1 MTRVKQTMRQ
11 NSRRSARSRQQGAVL
26 YIALIL
32 LMILTIIGIAAARLQ
47 TGEAV
52 MARNDHNHQLA
63 LQAAEAALRS
73 TEINLANG
81 TWSIAQFAQNNAGLY
96 VLQTEVQGGLV
107 SCPAGC
113 SVIDPPFDWNANYPG
128 PNPAAMTYTGPLL
141 SNAPA
146 SPILTQVIIENLPP
160 VARAG
165 DPLCT
170 PSSQTQSCSVY
181 RVTAH
186 AVGGDSSAS
195 ATLQS
200 IIH

>member
-1 MTRVKQTMRQ
+1 MRPV
-11 NSRRSARSRQQGAVL
+11 STGSVRSRQQGAVL

-81 TWSIAQFAQNNAGLY
+81 NWSIAQFAQNDAGLY
-96 VLQTEVQGGLV
+96 VLQAEAQGALA

-113 SVIDPPFDWNANYPG
+113 SIADTINWNIA
-128 PNPAAMTYTGPLL
+128 PNPAAMLYTGPLL

-146 SPILTQVIIENLPP
+146 TGLLTQVIIENLPP

-181 RVTAH
+181 RITAH
-186 AVGGDSSAS
+186 AVGGDNSAS

>member
-1 MTRVKQTMRQ
+1 MTPVKRTMRQ
-11 NSRRSARSRQQGAVL
+11 PSTRSAPSRQQGAVL

-73 TEINLANG
+73 TEINLADGN
-81 TWSIAQFAQNNAGLY
+81 WSIAQFAQNGAGLY
-96 VLQTEVQGGLV
+96 VLQTEAQGALAA
-107 SCPAGC
+107 CPAGC
-113 SVIDPPFDWNANYPG
+113 SIADTINWNANYPA
-128 PNPAAMTYTGPLL
+128 PNPLAMTYTGPVLG
-141 SNAPA
+141 NAPA
-146 SPILTQVIIENLPP
+146 SPVLTQVIIENLPP

>member
-1 MTRVKQTMRQ
+1 VRNT
-11 NSRRSARSRQQGAVL
+11 SRRFARSRQQGAVL
-26 YIALIL
+26 YTALIL
-32 LMILTIIGIAAARLQ
+32 LIVLTIIGVTAARLQ

-52 MARNDHNHQLA
+52 MARNDHNHALA
-63 LQAAEAALRS
+63 MQAAEAALRS
-73 TEINLANG
+73 AEINLADGN
-81 TWSIAQFAQNNAGLY
+81 WSIAQFAQNGTGLY
-96 VLQTEVQGGLV
+96 VLQTEVQGGLAA
-107 SCPAGC
+107 CPGGC
-113 SVIDPPFDWNANYPG
+113 SIADNFPWNANYPA
-128 PNPAAMTYTGPLL
+128 PNPNAMTYTGPVLG
-141 SNAPA
+141 NAPA
-146 SPILTQVIIENLPP
+146 SPLLTQVIIEDMPP

-181 RVTAH
+181 RVTVH

>member
-1 MTRVKQTMRQ
+1 MTPVKPTMRQ
-11 NSRRSARSRQQGAVL
+11 LSTRSVRSRQQGAVL

-73 TEINLANG
+73 TEIDLANG
-81 TWSIAQFAQNNAGLY
+81 NWSIAQFAQNGAGLY
-96 VLQTEVQGGLV
+96 VLLTEVQGVGAN
-107 SCPAGC
+107 SIADT
-113 SVIDPPFDWNANYPG
+113 INWNAAYPL
-128 PNPAAMTYTGPLL
+128 PNPAAMLYTGPALG
-141 SNAPA
+141 NAPL
-146 SPILTQVIIENLPP
+146 SPVVTQVIIENLPP

-170 PSSQTQSCSVY
+170 PSSQTKSCSVY

>member
-1 MTRVKQTMRQ
+1 MRQ
-11 NSRRSARSRQQGAVL
+11 TYTCAARSRQQGAVL

-32 LMILTIIGIAAARLQ
+32 LIILTIIGVVAARLQ

-63 LQAAEAALRS
+63 LQSAEAALRDA
-73 TEINLANG
+73 EINLAIGN
-81 TWSIAQFAQNNAGLY
+81 WSIPQFAANNNGLY
-96 VLQTEVQGGLV
+96 VLETEAQGGLPSGIPGSIAEQIV
-107 SCPAGC
+107 
-113 SVIDPPFDWNANYPG
+113 WNANYPA
-128 PNPAAMTYTGPLL
+128 PNPAAMTYTGPALA
-141 SNAPA
+141 NAPA
-146 SPILTQVIIENLPP
+146 SPVLTQVIIEDMPP

-170 PSSQTQSCSVY
+170 PSNQTQSCAVY

-186 AVGGDSSAS
+186 AVGADASAS

>member
-1 MTRVKQTMRQ
+1 MRQ
-11 NSRRSARSRQQGAVL
+11 TYSCATRSRQQGAVL

-32 LMILTIIGIAAARLQ
+32 LIILTIIGVVAARLQ

-63 LQAAEAALRS
+63 LQSAEAALRDA
-73 TEINLANG
+73 EINLAIGN
-81 TWSIAQFAQNNAGLY
+81 WSIPQFA
-96 VLQTEVQGGLV
+96 
-107 SCPAGC
+107 
-113 SVIDPPFDWNANYPG
+113 AN
-128 PNPAAMTYTGPLL
+128 
-141 SNAPA
+141 
-146 SPILTQVIIENLPP
+146 P

-170 PSSQTQSCSVY
+170 PSNQTQSCAVY

-186 AVGGDSSAS
+186 AVGADASAS

>member
-1 MTRVKQTMRQ
+1 MRQ
-11 NSRRSARSRQQGAVL
+11 AAACSGRSRQQGAVL

-32 LMILTIIGIAAARLQ
+32 LTILTIIGVAAARLQ

-63 LQAAEAALRS
+63 LQAAEAALRN

-81 TWSIAQFAQNNAGLY
+81 NWSIPQFAANANGLY
-96 VLQTEVQGGLV
+96 VLSTEVQGGLP
-107 SCPAGC
+107 SGIPGSIADQINWNTNFPA
-113 SVIDPPFDWNANYPG
+113 
-128 PNPAAMTYTGPLL
+128 PNPAAMNYSGPVLA
-141 SNAPA
+141 NAPA
-146 SPILTQVIIENLPP
+146 SPVPVPTQVIIENLPP

-170 PSSQTQSCSVY
+170 PSNQTQSCSVY
-181 RVTAH
+181 RVTVH
-186 AVGGDSSAS
+186 AVGGDASAS

-200 IIH
+200 VIH

>member
-1 MTRVKQTMRQ
+1 MTPVKPTMRQ
-11 NSRRSARSRQQGAVL
+11 LSTRSVRSRQQGAVL

-81 TWSIAQFAQNNAGLY
+81 NWSIAQFAQNNAGLY
-96 VLQTEVQGGLV
+96 VLQTEVQGVGA
-107 SCPAGC
+107 SSIADT
-113 SVIDPPFDWNANYPG
+113 INWNLAA
-128 PNPAAMTYTGPLL
+128 NPAAMPYTGPIL
-141 SNAPA
+141 SAPA
-146 SPILTQVIIENLPP
+146 SSVLTQVIIENLPP

-186 AVGGDSSAS
+186 AVGGDASAS

>member
-1 MTRVKQTMRQ
+1 MTPVKPAMRQ
-11 NSRRSARSRQQGAVL
+11 LSTRSARSRQQGAVL

-73 TEINLANG
+73 TEIDLANG
-81 TWSIAQFAQNNAGLY
+81 NWSVAQFAQNGAGLY
-96 VLQTEVQGGLV
+96 VLQTEVQGVGA
-107 SCPAGC
+107 SSIADT
-113 SVIDPPFDWNANYPG
+113 INWNLNFPG
-128 PNPAAMTYTGPLL
+128 PHPAAMTYTGPVLG
-141 SNAPA
+141 NAPA
-146 SPILTQVIIENLPP
+146 SPVLTQVIIENLPP

>member
-1 MTRVKQTMRQ
+1 MRQ
-11 NSRRSARSRQQGAVL
+11 LPGWSARSRQQGAVL
-26 YIALIL
+26 YISLIL
-32 LMILTIIGIAAARLQ
+32 LIILTIIGVAAARLQ

-63 LQAAEAALRS
+63 MQYAEAALRDA
-73 TEINLANG
+73 EINLADG
-81 TWSIAQFAQNNAGLY
+81 IWSIPQFAANAGGLY
-96 VLQTEVQGGLV
+96 VLQTEVQGGLP
-107 SCPAGC
+107 SCLTGC
-113 SVIDPPFDWNANYPG
+113 SIADTVNWTPA
-128 PNPAAMTYTGPLL
+128 NPAAMPYSGAVLA
-141 SNAPA
+141 NAPA
-146 SPILTQVIIENLPP
+146 STVQTQVIIENLPP

-186 AVGGDSSAS
+186 AVGGDASAS

>member
-1 MTRVKQTMRQ
+1 MRQ
-11 NSRRSARSRQQGAVL
+11 AAACSGRSRQQGAVL

-32 LMILTIIGIAAARLQ
+32 LTILTIIGVAAARLQ

-63 LQAAEAALRS
+63 MQAAEAALRS
-73 TEINLANG
+73 TEINLAGGN
-81 TWSIAQFAQNNAGLY
+81 WSMAQFAQNTNGLY
-96 VLQTEVQGGLV
+96 VLQTEVQGGMPG
-107 SCPAGC
+107 CPNGC
-113 SVIDPPFDWNANYPG
+113 SIADTPYWNAPF
-128 PNPAAMTYTGPLL
+128 PAAMTYTGPVLA
-141 SNAPA
+141 NAPA
-146 SPILTQVIIENLPP
+146 SPVPTQVIIESLPP

-181 RVTAH
+181 RITAH
-186 AVGGDSSAS
+186 AVGGDASAS

-200 IIH
+200 IFH

>member
-1 MTRVKQTMRQ
+1 MRHT
-11 NSRRSARSRQQGAVL
+11 STCATRSRQQGAVL

-63 LQAAEAALRS
+63 IQVAEAALRN
-73 TEINLANG
+73 TEINLIDG
-81 TWSIAQFAQNNAGLY
+81 TWTLPNFVQNTAGLY
-96 VLQTEVQGGLV
+96 VLADWVQGPGNPPSIADTVNWNTNYGGL
-107 SCPAGC
+107 
-113 SVIDPPFDWNANYPG
+113 
-128 PNPAAMTYTGPLL
+128 NPATMTYTGPAL
-141 SNAPA
+141 SGAPT
-146 SPILTQVIIENLPP
+146 SPVLAQVIIEDLPP
-160 VARAG
+160 VAKAG

-170 PSSQTQSCSVY
+170 PSTPTWSCTVY
-181 RVTAH
+181 RITAH

-200 IIH
+200 ILH

>member
-1 MTRVKQTMRQ
+1 MGQTLK
-11 NSRRSARSRQQGAVL
+11 RSARSRQQGAVL
-26 YIALIL
+26 YISLIL
-32 LMILTIIGIAAARLQ
+32 LLILTIIGVAASRLQ

-63 LQAAEAALRS
+63 MQAAEAALRDA
-73 TEINLANG
+73 EINLADG
-81 TWSIAQFAQNNAGLY
+81 IWSIPQFAANANGLY
-96 VLQTEVQGGLV
+96 VLQSEVQGGGP
-107 SCPAGC
+107 SPGQSIADT
-113 SVIDPPFDWNANYPG
+113 INWNANYPL
-128 PNPAAMTYTGPLL
+128 PNGAALTYTGPVLG
-141 SNAPA
+141 NAPG
-146 SPILTQVIIENLPP
+146 SPVLTQVIIENLPP

-186 AVGGDSSAS
+186 AVGGDASAS

>member
-1 MTRVKQTMRQ
+1 MTATKRTIRQ
-11 NSRRSARSRQQGAVL
+11 LSTCPTRPRQQGAVL

-63 LQAAEAALRS
+63 LQAAEAAMRS
-73 TEINLANG
+73 TEIDLADG
-81 TWSIAQFAQNNAGLY
+81 LWSIAQFAQNNAGLY
-96 VLQTEVQGGLV
+96 VLQTEVQGVGA
-107 SCPAGC
+107 SSIADT
-113 SVIDPPFDWNANYPG
+113 INWNIA
-128 PNPAAMTYTGPLL
+128 PNPAAMLYAGPVLA
-141 SNAPA
+141 NAPA
-146 SPILTQVIIENLPP
+146 SPIVTQVIIENLPP

-181 RVTAH
+181 RITAH

>member
-1 MTRVKQTMRQ
+1 MTPVKPTMRQ
-11 NSRRSARSRQQGAVL
+11 LSTRSARSRQQGAVL

-32 LMILTIIGIAAARLQ
+32 LTILTIIGIAAARLQ

-73 TEINLANG
+73 TEIDLANG
-81 TWSIAQFAQNNAGLY
+81 NWSIAQFAQNGAGLY
-96 VLQTEVQGGLV
+96 VLQTEVQGVGAN
-107 SCPAGC
+107 SIADT
-113 SVIDPPFDWNANYPG
+113 INWNLNYPG
-128 PNPAAMTYTGPLL
+128 PNPAAMTYTGPVLG
-141 SNAPA
+141 NAPL
-146 SPILTQVIIENLPP
+146 SPVLTQVIIENLPP

>member
-1 MTRVKQTMRQ
+1 MTPVKPTMRQ
-11 NSRRSARSRQQGAVL
+11 LSTRSARSRQQGAVL

-81 TWSIAQFAQNNAGLY
+81 NWSIAQFAQNGAGLY
-96 VLQTEVQGGLV
+96 VLLTEVQGVGAN
-107 SCPAGC
+107 SIADT
-113 SVIDPPFDWNANYPG
+113 INWNLNFPG
-128 PNPAAMTYTGPLL
+128 PNPAAMTYTGPVLG
-141 SNAPA
+141 NAPA
-146 SPILTQVIIENLPP
+146 SPVLTQVIIENLPP

>member
-1 MTRVKQTMRQ
+1 MRHP
-11 NSRRSARSRQQGAVL
+11 SRWSARSRQQGAVL

-32 LMILTIIGIAAARLQ
+32 LIILTIIGVAAARLQ

-73 TEINLANG
+73 VEVNLADGN
-81 TWSIAQFAQNNAGLY
+81 WSIPQFAANASGLY
-96 VLQTEVQGGLV
+96 VLSTEIQGGLP
-107 SCPAGC
+107 STIPGSIADQINWNLIFPA
-113 SVIDPPFDWNANYPG
+113 
-128 PNPAAMTYTGPLL
+128 PNPAAMTYTGPALA
-141 SNAPA
+141 NAVA
-146 SPILTQVIIENLPP
+146 SPVPTQVIIENLPP

-181 RVTAH
+181 RVTVH
-186 AVGGDSSAS
+186 AVGGDGSAS

-200 IIH
+200 IVH